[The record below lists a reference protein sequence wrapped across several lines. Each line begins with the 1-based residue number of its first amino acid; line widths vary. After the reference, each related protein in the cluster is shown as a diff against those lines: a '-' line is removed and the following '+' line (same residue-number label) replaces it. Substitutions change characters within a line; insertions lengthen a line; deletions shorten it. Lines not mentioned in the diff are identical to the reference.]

1 MALVIRRDIVT
12 GKHTFT
18 YTLMPSLSLAF
29 SFFFFEGGESMDFM
43 RCALELILPLE
54 TDLTKR
60 QTAVAVSGVYRKN
73 G

>member
-1 MALVIRRDIVT
+1 
-12 GKHTFT
+12 
-18 YTLMPSLSLAF
+18 
-29 SFFFFEGGESMDFM
+29 MDFM
-43 RCALELILPLE
+43 KCALELILPLE